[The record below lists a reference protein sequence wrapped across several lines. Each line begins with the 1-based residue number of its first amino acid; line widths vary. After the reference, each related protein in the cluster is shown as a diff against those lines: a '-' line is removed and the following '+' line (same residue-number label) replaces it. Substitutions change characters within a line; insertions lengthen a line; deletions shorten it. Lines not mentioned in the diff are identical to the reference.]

1 MKSHAT
7 QGITVSITGTG
18 SYLPSKV
25 LTNADLEKMV
35 DTTDEWISQR
45 TGIRERHIARSDEA
59 TSDMSTEAAKRALT
73 SAGVDASEVDMIIV
87 ATITPDMVFPNTAC
101 LVQEKIGAKKAFCF
115 DLEAACSGFLY
126 GVEIA
131 RQFISSGTIKTALII
146 GAEKLSCIT
155 DWEDR
160 NTCVLF
166 GDGAGAAVVQAGGH
180 GRGLMASAMGSDGRL
195 AHLLN
200 MPGGGSRHP
209 ASVET
214 IQKRLHYLKM
224 EGREVFK
231 HAVRCMCDAGQTVL
245 KRCGLTP
252 DDIKYVI
259 PHQANMRIIEAI
271 SDRIG
276 IPLERFRINMDRV
289 GNTSAA
295 SIPLALDEAVR
306 DGLIK
311 KGDVLLFVVFGGGF
325 TWGAMALEWE
335 K

>member
-7 QGITVSITGTG
+7 HGITVSITGTG

-45 TGIRERHIARSDEA
+45 TGIKERHIAHSDEA
-59 TSDMSTEAAKRALT
+59 TSDMSAEAAKRALA
-73 SAGVDASEVDMIIV
+73 SAGVDASEVEMIIV

-126 GVEIA
+126 GLEIA
-131 RQFISSGTIKTALII
+131 RQFISSGTIKTALVI

-180 GRGLMASAMGSDGRL
+180 GRGLMASSMGSDGRL

-214 IQKRLHYLKM
+214 VQKRLHYLKM

-245 KRCGLTP
+245 KRCNLTP
-252 DDIKYVI
+252 ADIKYVI

-276 IPLERFRINMDRV
+276 VPLERFRINMDKV

-306 DGLIK
+306 GGLIK
-311 KGDVLLFVVFGGGF
+311 KGDVLLFVAFGGGF